1 MKIRRFRADD
11 SERRVGLVPPAAPL
25 PHEPASAE
33 PGRQPG
39 LPSVPS
45 LSASPAA
52 QQRGDAIGQILLA
65 QGVIT
70 EEQLHQAL
78 EIQRRSGGQLG
89 RVLVKMGAMSEGQL
103 ARALVRQFGELEE
116 TEGDSAQ
123 SARPMTAKNA
133 VVAPPERA
141 PVESIPREEHLP
153 GPSPKNDP
161 STSARD
167 DPIGQILLAQGVIT
181 EAHLRQ
187 ALEIQRRSGGQLS
200 RVLVKMGVLTE
211 GQLARALARQWERV
225 SGGETARPGTSASA
239 PSPGRAGGTTH
250 AGAAAS
256 APREPAPAPPAAAA
270 FHEEASARSG
280 VKRDVGPSSHGDP
293 IGQFL
298 LAQGAVTQEQLNQ
311 ALEVQRQSGGQ
322 LSRVLIKMGVI
333 TEGQL
338 ARAFARQWDPSS
350 AEEAPRPTSAGETAP
365 GFAPTRDDATPSS
378 VEGPGSPS
386 QVDPAPGKRSGRF
399 GAPARRVEPT
409 QVRAEPIAIDAS
421 PERESP
427 DDAPMTQW
435 TGSGDAGDSDSSAEP
450 MSVEP
455 AAPVKGDSFTMPRVD
470 ASRPDDSGRPPRPT
484 FHETGAPEQRGSTGA
499 SSRDGSSPDAPGKS
513 DSSRMPRV
521 DPVGQILLTQGAV
534 TREQL
539 QQALEIQRQSGGQ
552 LSRILVKMGVVSEAQ
567 LARALARQWGRR
579 APGEPLGGTA
589 TETTRPNAPVRPVT
603 PPAPRESAPA
613 RPSAPVRPVVPSAPR
628 ESAPARPS
636 APVRPVIPSAPRQP
650 APARPPLRPPEAVSL
665 DSLGRGDV
673 GKGRI
678 DTIGQILLTQ
688 EAVTNEQLTKAL
700 EIQRQSGGRLG
711 RVLVETGVI
720 SEAQLAKGLAQQWGR
735 PFTDLTGRKIDK
747 EVARLIPPYLGQ
759 RHGVLALE
767 RKKNR
772 LVVAM
777 SDPANVVAIDDIR
790 LLSGMD
796 VEIVIASADDIARVQ
811 ADLYGIALDVEE
823 LLRQTSSAEPEISAE
838 TSRSDEMSLERL
850 QTMVEEAPIVRVVNQ
865 IITQAIQA
873 GASDIH
879 LEPHR
884 KEVKVRFRIDGILQD
899 VMSPPKAVAPALIS
913 RVKILAS
920 MDIAERR
927 LPQDGHI
934 NVRVEGKE
942 FDLRVSTLPTVLGE
956 KVVIRILD
964 QSTIRVSLNKIG
976 LNAGILSQWEGL
988 VDKPYGMIIVTG
1000 PTGSGK
1006 TTTLY
1011 TSLARINK
1019 PDINIV
1025 SVEDPVEYQMPRV
1038 NQVQVNIK
1046 AGLTFANGLRS
1057 ILRQDPDVVLIGE
1070 IRDKETAEI
1079 AIQASMTGHLVLSTL
1094 HTNDAPGAVTRLRD
1108 MGIEPFLITSSL
1120 LGVLAQRLVRV
1131 ICPKCKEAYVPPS
1144 EALHRLGLDPQEHK
1158 DVTLFRGRGCD
1169 FCRNTGYKGRIGVFE
1184 LMTINEELRNL
1195 VLRGVGMDELRDA
1208 AVRNGMRILGQDG
1221 VQKVLE
1227 GITTFEEL
1235 LRVVF
1240 VNEASDTQ
1248 SSPDSSVSH

>member
-25 PHEPASAE
+25 PHDPAPVE

-45 LSASPAA
+45 MSATPGA

-70 EEQLHQAL
+70 EEQLEQAL

-103 ARALVRQFGELEE
+103 ARALVRQFGAPSPGEEGLEDME
-116 TEGDSAQ
+116 QDSAQ
-123 SARPMTAKNA
+123 SARPTAARNA
-133 VVAPPERA
+133 VAAPPER
-141 PVESIPREEHLP
+141 PRVESIPREEQRS
-153 GPSPKNDP
+153 GPSPRNDP
-161 STSARD
+161 STSARE
-167 DPIGQILLAQGVIT
+167 DPIGQILLGQGVIT

-225 SGGETARPGTSASA
+225 SGGETARLGTPASA
-239 PSPGRAGGTTH
+239 PSPGRTAGTTP
-250 AGAAAS
+250 AANAAA
-256 APREPAPAPPAAAA
+256 APRAPAPTPPAAAA
-270 FHEEASARSG
+270 FREEPPARSSG
-280 VKRDVGPSSHGDP
+280 VKRDVGQSTQGDPNGDP

-298 LAQGAVTQEQLNQ
+298 LAQGVVTQEQLDQ
-311 ALEVQRQSGGQ
+311 ALEEQRKSGGQ

-333 TEGQL
+333 TAGQL
-338 ARAFARQWDPSS
+338 ARAFARQWDPSAAETSRPS
-350 AEEAPRPTSAGETAP
+350 AAAEAAPEFDQTGDGAPPSRAEAPIP
-365 GFAPTRDDATPSS
+365 PSH
-378 VEGPGSPS
+378 P
-386 QVDPAPGKRSGRF
+386 DPAPAKRTGRF
-399 GAPARRVEPT
+399 AAPARRVEPT
-409 QVRAEPIAIDAS
+409 QERAEPIEVDAS
-421 PERESP
+421 SEDESSEE
-427 DDAPMTQW
+427 APMVPW
-435 TGSGDAGDSDSSAEP
+435 TGSADAGDAESSAEP
-450 MSVEP
+450 LSVEP

-470 ASRPDDSGRPPRPT
+470 VARP
-484 FHETGAPEQRGSTGA
+484 GA
-499 SSRDGSSPDAPGKS
+499 SSRDGSSPGTPGKG
-513 DSSRMPRV
+513 DSSRIPQPRV

-534 TREQL
+534 TQEQL

-552 LSRILVKMGVVSEAQ
+552 LSRILVKMGAVSEAQ
-567 LARALARQWGRR
+567 LARALARQWGRQAGPGS
-579 APGEPLGGTA
+579 APGGTA
-589 TETTRPNAPVRPVT
+589 TETARPSAPVRPAT
-603 PPAPRESAPA
+603 PPAPRESAPPA
-613 RPSAPVRPVVPSAPR
+613 RPSAPVRPVVPST
-628 ESAPARPS
+628 
-636 APVRPVIPSAPRQP
+636 PRQP
-650 APARPPLRPPEAVSL
+650 APARPPLLPPDAVSP
-665 DSLGRGDV
+665 DVAKGDV

-688 EAVTNEQLTKAL
+688 QAITNEQLSKAL

-711 RVLVETGVI
+711 RVLVETGII

-747 EVARLIPPYLGQ
+747 DVARLIPPYLGQ

-811 ADLYGIALDVEE
+811 SDLYGIALDVEE
-823 LLRQTSSAEPEISAE
+823 LLRQTTSSEPEIAAE
-838 TSRSDEMSLERL
+838 SRSDEMSLERL
-850 QTMVEEAPIVRVVNQ
+850 QTMVEEAPIIRVVNQ
-865 IITQAIQA
+865 IITQAIQSQ
-873 GASDIH
+873 ASDIH

-899 VMSPPKAVAPALIS
+899 VMSPPKAVQPALVS

-942 FDLRVSTLPTVLGE
+942 FDLRVSTLPTVQGE

-964 QSTIRVSLNKIG
+964 QSAIRVSLNKIG
-976 LNAGILSQWEGL
+976 FSAAVLAQWEDL

-1038 NQVQVNIK
+1038 NQVQVNPK

-1131 ICPKCKEAYVPPS
+1131 ICPKCKEAYTPPS

-1158 DVTLFRGRGCD
+1158 DVTLYRGKGCD
-1169 FCRNTGYKGRIGVFE
+1169 FCRNTGYKGRLGVFE
-1184 LMTINEELRNL
+1184 LMTMNEELRNL
-1195 VLRGVGMDELRDA
+1195 VLRGVGMDQLREA

-1240 VNEASDTQ
+1240 VNEAQDTQ
-1248 SSPDSSVSH
+1248 SSPDSPVSH